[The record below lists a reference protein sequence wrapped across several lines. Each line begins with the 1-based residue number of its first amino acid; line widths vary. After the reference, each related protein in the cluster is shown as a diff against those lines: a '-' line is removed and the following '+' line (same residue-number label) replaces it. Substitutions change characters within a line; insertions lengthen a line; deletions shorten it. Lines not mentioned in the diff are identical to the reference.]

1 MKKLFIASFIIVL
14 GLVFHLTSRPQYSII
29 QSFGT
34 NCSACHFNVQG
45 GGSRIASG
53 WASRN
58 TISLLPADWMSEI
71 FTANSWMDDKITFG
85 LDARPQLA
93 KWPAAGQGTEVPVG
107 TTEYNFM
114 LMQLT
119 PYLIISPF
127 SWLSFEG
134 QYNVSYNLYTDKR
147 YVGQHPFA
155 ASAIF
160 KVSSD
165 LPQLRVGYF
174 QPTMENKWDDHTL
187 LSHQFYGKSRSVV
200 VPDDYAELGA
210 QLDYEGIPWLSA
222 SLGAFT
228 SNNLAQYSVKTYLDE
243 SMRSKPVD
251 DSEFKSIKLVD
262 SNSISI
268 VGRAFVS
275 PNLGAGLT
283 SYIGGTMFYNND
295 YYISNLFLGI
305 GISDKFAFLA
315 EFTDANKKD
324 SRRAIT
330 YLGEFTYNLTESFLP
345 YLRFERQLTR
355 EVTEKNPYY
364 TNQVVLGAHVY
375 VLPYVDLLPEWRI
388 VDKEHIEGY
397 HSSFAVQLHLWY

>member
-1 MKKLFIASFIIVL
+1 
-14 GLVFHLTSRPQYSII
+14 
-29 QSFGT
+29 
-34 NCSACHFNVQG
+34 
-45 GGSRIASG
+45 
-53 WASRN
+53 
-58 TISLLPADWMSEI
+58 
-71 FTANSWMDDKITFG
+71 
-85 LDARPQLA
+85 
-93 KWPAAGQGTEVPVG
+93 
-107 TTEYNFM
+107 
-114 LMQLT
+114 MQLT

-174 QPTMENKWDDHTL
+174 QPTMANKWDDHTL

-251 DSEFKSIKLVD
+251 DAEFKSIKLVD